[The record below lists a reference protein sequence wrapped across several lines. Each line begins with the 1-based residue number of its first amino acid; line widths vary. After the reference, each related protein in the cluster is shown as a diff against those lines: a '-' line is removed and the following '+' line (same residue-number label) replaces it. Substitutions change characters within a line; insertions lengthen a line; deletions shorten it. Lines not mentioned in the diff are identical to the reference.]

1 MKIMNLYLVR
11 MYKVLMI
18 TNLSVVVILN
28 RLSKQV
34 LSSVFN
40 VLNCLTNG
48 LSRTG
53 TQVSDVR
60 AAVRNRSCEVFE
72 AEIRLLQDDRLLQQE
87 VWV

>member
-1 MKIMNLYLVR
+1 
-11 MYKVLMI
+11 MI
-18 TNLSVVVILN
+18 TNASVVVVPN

-34 LSSVFN
+34 LTAVLN

-60 AAVRNRSCEVFE
+60 AAVRNRPCEVFE
-72 AEIRLLQDDRLLQQE
+72 AEIRLLQGDWSLQQE